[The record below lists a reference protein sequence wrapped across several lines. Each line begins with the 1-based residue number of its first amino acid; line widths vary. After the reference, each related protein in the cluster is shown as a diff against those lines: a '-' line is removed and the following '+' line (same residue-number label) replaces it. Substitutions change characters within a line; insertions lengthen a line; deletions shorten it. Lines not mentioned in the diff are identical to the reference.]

1 MKYDLYANYMILS
14 VCHPVP
20 IHLTVPYSQF
30 YHRAEAACIVKFSFS
45 SPVFVLKPENNY
57 LLMECKTH
65 SNIFGVLLGLLMV
78 RLYYL
83 MNSFMISFFFLWLF
97 DPFRGHF
104 LPFSFPQ
111 SLLSLAIS
119 CGHFLPFSFPQSLLS
134 LAISC
139 HFFILSSLVPSYRLA
154 SHLFLSFPVG
164 LLLPRPSSRICFGI
178 PL

>member
-1 MKYDLYANYMILS
+1 MILS

-119 CGHFLPFSFPQSLLS
+119 C
-134 LAISC
+134 